1 MLKTQKGILIH
12 LYTCVCV
19 CVCVY
24 KSKTLNLYF
33 KDLGQLSMEDAFVL
47 RQDKGILKTSRGQY
61 YIYCTYRLG

>member
-12 LYTCVCV
+12 LYTCVF
-19 CVCVY
+19 VY

-61 YIYCTYRLG
+61 CIYCSYRLG